1 MNSCLVWQL
10 VHTGR
15 KEGLSC
21 SRVWVRAS
29 VQAVPSD
36 NPRDRLD
43 DLLAV
48 TEVGL
53 SSLAVEDL
61 LVELLNRVREILGSD
76 TAAVLL
82 LDEGGHDLV
91 ARAACGIEEEVHQ
104 GVRVPV
110 GTGFAGAIAASKRP
124 VALDRVD
131 RTTVANPIL
140 YEKGIRAM
148 LGVPLLSADKV
159 IGVLHV
165 GRLEHHPFTHDDEE
179 LLGVVAERVSGA
191 IQAHQLAVE
200 RAAAMLLER
209 GLLPA
214 TLPAPAGVEFA
225 ARYVPQEARSVGG
238 DWYDGFTLP
247 SGVLWVVIGDVAGHG
262 LGAAVVMGRVRS
274 ALRAYAL
281 ENHPPDEVIRLVDH
295 KVAHFEVGTLVTLA
309 CAASAP
315 PYDHFELV
323 TAGHLPPILALPGS
337 PAKFLDMEVLPPLG
351 IGPGLRRPPT
361 SATLPPG
368 AVLLFYTDGLV
379 ERRYEDIETNLSRL
393 SAIVTADEPEA
404 VCSNVMH
411 AMIGSHTPEDDVA
424 VLALRRIESAG

>member
-1 MNSCLVWQL
+1 M
-10 VHTGR
+10 
-15 KEGLSC
+15 
-21 SRVWVRAS
+21 
-29 VQAVPSD
+29 PSD

-53 SSLAVEDL
+53 SSLGIEDL
-61 LVELLNRVREILGSD
+61 LVELLNRVREILDSD

-82 LDEGGHDLV
+82 IDEGGNDLV

-110 GTGFAGAIAASKRP
+110 GAGFAGAIAASKRP

-131 RTTVANPIL
+131 ATTVANPIL
-140 YEKGIRAM
+140 YQKGIRVM

-165 GRLEHHPFTHDDEE
+165 GRLENHPFIHDDEE

-209 GLLPA
+209 GLLPPI
-214 TLPAPAGVEFA
+214 LPAVPGVQFA
-225 ARYVPQEARSVGG
+225 ARYVAQEARSVGG
-238 DWYDGFTLP
+238 DWYDVFTLP

-262 LGAAVVMGRVRS
+262 LSAAVVMGRVRS

-281 ENHPPDEVIRLVDH
+281 ENHPPDEVLRLVDH
-295 KVAHFEVGTLVTLA
+295 KVAYFEVGSLVTLA
-309 CAASAP
+309 CATSSP
-315 PYDHFELV
+315 PYDYFEV
-323 TAGHLPPILALPGS
+323 VSAGHLPPILAVPES
-337 PAKFLDMEVLPPLG
+337 PAKLVDMEVLPPLG

-361 SATLPPG
+361 TVTVPPG
-368 AVLLFYTDGLV
+368 AVLVFYTDGLV
-379 ERRYEDIETNLSRL
+379 ERRDEDIDSNLSRL
-393 SAIVTADEPEA
+393 RAIVTADDPEA
-404 VCSNVMH
+404 VCSNVMR
-411 AMIGSHTPEDDVA
+411 AMIGSDAPQDDVA
-424 VLALRRIESAG
+424 VVALRRI